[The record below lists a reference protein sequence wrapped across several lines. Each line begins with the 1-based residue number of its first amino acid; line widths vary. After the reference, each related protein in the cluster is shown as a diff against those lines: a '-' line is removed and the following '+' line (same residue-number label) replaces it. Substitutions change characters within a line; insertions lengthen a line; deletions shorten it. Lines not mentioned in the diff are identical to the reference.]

1 MRIRALIIVGSM
13 LGLSM
18 FVLGPAAA
26 AASDLQQPVSV
37 QQAAYELDNSMYF
50 TAESESPSDA
60 STLDGGACDEC
71 GKFDAC
77 DACAPACCP
86 ADPGLTIGGWLAMGY
101 TANGRNAQN
110 PAVGN
115 GNLPVTFNYRAND
128 FQLNQL
134 YLFMEQATDT
144 GGYGWGF
151 GGRIDLLFGEDYFFT
166 QSAGLET
173 RPDWGSAWNV
183 GAGGGGAGIGGA
195 GRYGLAMPQV
205 YGEVAYNDLKVK
217 IGHFYTIIGYEVVTA
232 PDNFFYSHAYT
243 MQYGEPFTHT
253 GAIATWEYADRL
265 TLIGGVV
272 NGWDKFDAV
281 TDRAAF
287 IGGVSWTSPSERAS
301 LALSFVTGD
310 EDGST
315 VGGIITGNR
324 TTYSLVFSL
333 DITDDWQYVLQH
345 DLGVQE
351 NGVAA
356 GQDASWYGLNQYL
369 FYTLSDTWA
378 AGFRYEF
385 FIDEDGTRV
394 TNVPGG
400 WANVAGTWQELA
412 VGLNWAPNDYMV
424 LRPELRWDRFN
435 PSAAGAPAGPFN
447 DGADRDQ
454 FLFGVD
460 LILTL

>member
-1 MRIRALIIVGSM
+1 MRIRALIVVGSM
-13 LGLSM
+13 LGLSV
-18 FVLGPAAA
+18 FGLGPAAE
-26 AASDLQQPVSV
+26 AASDSQQPILV
-37 QQAAYELDNSMYF
+37 QQVAYELDNSMYF
-50 TAESESPSDA
+50 TAESASPSDA
-60 STLDGGACDEC
+60 LPLDAEACDAC
-71 GKFDAC
+71 G
-77 DACAPACCP
+77 ACAPACCP
-86 ADPGLTIGGWLAMGY
+86 ADPGLTIGGWFAIGF

-110 PAVGN
+110 PPGSN

-128 FQLNQL
+128 FQINQL
-134 YLFMEQATDT
+134 NLFLEQATNT
-144 GGYGWGF
+144 GGYGWDF

-173 RPDWGSAWNV
+173 RQNWDNAWNV
-183 GAGGGGAGIGGA
+183 GVGGAGIGGR

-253 GAIATWEYADRL
+253 GAIATWEYAERL

-281 TDRAAF
+281 TDRASF

-301 LALSFVTGD
+301 LAFSFITGD
-310 EDGST
+310 EDGSAA
-315 VGGIITGNR
+315 GGIITGNR
-324 TTYSLVFSL
+324 TMYSLVFSL
-333 DITDDWQYVLQH
+333 DITDDWKYVLQH

-351 NGVAA
+351 NGGIAP

-369 FYTLSDTWA
+369 FYTLNDTWA

-385 FIDEDGTRV
+385 FTDQNGTRV
-394 TNVPGG
+394 TNVPAG

-412 VGLNWAPNDYMV
+412 LGLNWRPTDHMI
-424 LRPELRWDRFN
+424 LRPEVRWDWFN
-435 PSAAGAPAGPFN
+435 PSGAGAPAGPFN
-447 DGADRDQ
+447 DGVDRDQ